1 MCCNTFP
8 FDICNMF
15 VLFRRQDGESAP
27 KGSLSPLLLG
37 GYGWILV
44 WFPGSGRGP
53 IGIHPANP
61 LISGSFLAIFVC
73 WRAKRGTSLATG
85 PDFWEATPR
94 EATLELQR

>member
-37 GYGWILV
+37 GCGWISGWL
-44 WFPGSGRGP
+44 PGSGRGP

-73 WRAKRGTSLATG
+73 WRAKRGASLATG
-85 PDFWEATPR
+85 LDFWEATRKPPPP
-94 EATLELQR
+94 EPA